1 MKDLFTENYK
11 AWMKETEDTN
21 RKNIPQSQT
30 GRINTI
36 KMSILSKAISRFNEI
51 SIKIPMV
58 KKKIPMVLFME
69 VEQAVLTFIWNHKK
83 HPEWI
88 KES

>member
-1 MKDLFTENYK
+1 MKDLYTENYK

-58 KKKIPMVLFME
+58 KKKISNGTLHGSRTSSPNIYME
-69 VEQAVLTFIWNHKK
+69 PQKTL
-83 HPEWI
+83 
-88 KES
+88 